1 MTDRASDTDCE
12 NAARLISH
20 GLRVRKTPHR
30 DSDYLRLAR
39 RYQRDPAFR
48 SVTDRVARGLGLA
61 VLGIETGTDAV
72 VLAAL
77 DNSVFETRIEDYA
90 RRAKYRGTR
99 GDHEKVLHGVIH
111 LAIAALAFPRPDDL
125 ARDGFIGRVG
135 IEIVDTT
142 VRDVCRKLQQRAAV
156 EAEIEP
162 ETPTDTPELE
172 EVWRVYSRR
181 PEASRTKD
189 SRAAMNSTRAMVGRA
204 LNFLTESGF
213 LTAVGEASEGNYRTS
228 SRYQLQVRELAA
240 TNAFQELLRLTSLPM
255 TGAEGTLRVVP
266 QSHDHVL
273 TPEACDV

>member
-1 MTDRASDTDCE
+1 M
-12 NAARLISH
+12 
-20 GLRVRKTPHR
+20 
-30 DSDYLRLAR
+30 
-39 RYQRDPAFR
+39 
-48 SVTDRVARGLGLA
+48 
-61 VLGIETGTDAV
+61 LGIETGTDVV

-77 DNSVFETRIEDYA
+77 DGSVFETRIEDYA
-90 RRAKYRGTR
+90 RRAKYRGNR

-142 VRDVCRKLQQRAAV
+142 VRDVCRKLQQRAAA
-156 EAEIEP
+156 EADSEHEAL
-162 ETPTDTPELE
+162 TDTPELE

-181 PEASRTKD
+181 PEVSRTKD

-213 LTAVGEASEGNYRTS
+213 LTAVGEASEGNFRTS
-228 SRYQLQVRELAA
+228 PRYQLQVRELAA

-266 QSHDHVL
+266 Q
-273 TPEACDV
+273 ACDDELTLEASDV